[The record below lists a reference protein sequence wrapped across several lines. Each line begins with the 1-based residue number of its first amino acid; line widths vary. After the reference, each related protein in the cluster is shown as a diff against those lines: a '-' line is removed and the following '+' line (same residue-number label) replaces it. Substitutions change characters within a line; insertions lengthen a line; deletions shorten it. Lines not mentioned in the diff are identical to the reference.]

1 MKNIWIALMASVMLA
16 ACATPA
22 ERAEREARVAVAV
35 EQGLETQHYK
45 VKVQMMYPRRGKAV
59 NLTSDYAL
67 EVRGDTVVS
76 YLPFFGR
83 AYSVPYGGGKGFD
96 FTGTISHYEMQKDK
110 KGRTKI
116 LFKTDSGEDFITYR
130 LEIFTNGRTF
140 IDVQSQSREAISY
153 SGEIAVE

>member
-1 MKNIWIALMASVMLA
+1 MKNIWIALVASVMLA

-45 VKVQMMYPRRGKAV
+45 VKVLMMYPRRGKAV

-96 FTGTISHYEMQKDK
+96 FTGIISHYEMQKDG
-110 KGRTKI
+110 KGQTKI
-116 LFKTDSGEDFITYR
+116 LFKTDSGEDYITYR